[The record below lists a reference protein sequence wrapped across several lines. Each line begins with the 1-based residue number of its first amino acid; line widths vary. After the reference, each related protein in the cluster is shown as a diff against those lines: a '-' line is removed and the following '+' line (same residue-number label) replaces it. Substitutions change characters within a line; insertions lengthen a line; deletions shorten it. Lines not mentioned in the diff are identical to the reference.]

1 MVEGASP
8 LSASERRTMAGAG
21 RVWWVYLL
29 TGTFWLLFS
38 IIVFRF
44 DYTTVSSISILFG
57 IVMLA
62 AAVTEAAAA
71 FWAHG
76 WSRLFRGLLA
86 LAFLVIAIVSFVH
99 PGDTFKALAAV
110 MSFYFVLKGT
120 FDIAIALATRPED
133 DLWWMGLTLG
143 IVEVLLGFWA
153 AGDFG
158 HKVILLVIWVGAA
171 ALTRG
176 ISEIMLAFTLRHM
189 RSET

>member
-8 LSASERRTMAGAG
+8 LSVADRQTLAGAD
-21 RVWWVYLL
+21 RVWWLFL
-29 TGTFWLLFS
+29 ITGTLWLLFS

-44 DYTTVSSISILFG
+44 DYTTVSAISILFG
-57 IVMLA
+57 IFMLA
-62 AAVTEAAAA
+62 AAVMEVASVFLTGA
-71 FWAHG
+71 WRRLLHG
-76 WSRLFRGLLA
+76 VLA
-86 LAFLVIAIVSFVH
+86 VAFLVIAIVSFVH
-99 PGDTFKALAAV
+99 PGDTFTALAAV

-120 FDIAIALATRPED
+120 FDIVLALATRPEN
-133 DLWWMGLTLG
+133 DLWWLGLALG

-176 ISEIMLAFTLRHM
+176 ISEIVFAFQLRHS
-189 RSET
+189 RSEA

>member
-1 MVEGASP
+1 
-8 LSASERRTMAGAG
+8 MAGAG
-21 RVWWVYLL
+21 RVWWVFLL
-29 TGTFWLLFS
+29 TGSSGCCSRHRHPVRLHDGVS
-38 IIVFRF
+38 PFRSCSG
-44 DYTTVSSISILFG
+44 SSCSRRRSP
-57 IVMLA
+57 
-62 AAVTEAAAA
+62 EAATA

-76 WSRLFRGLLA
+76 WSRLLRGLLA

-158 HKVILLVIWVGAA
+158 HKVSCLSSGSVPLHSFAGFRTSCSRYATA
-171 ALTRG
+171 Y
-176 ISEIMLAFTLRHM
+176 E
-189 RSET
+189 E

>member
-1 MVEGASP
+1 MVESTSP
-8 LSASERRTMAGAG
+8 LSVPDRQTLADAAG
-21 RVWWVYLL
+21 VWWIFLV
-29 TGTFWLLFS
+29 TGTLWLLFS

-44 DYTTVSSISILFG
+44 DYTTVSAISILFG
-57 IVMLA
+57 ILMLA
-62 AAVTEAAAA
+62 ATVTELAAAA
-71 FWAHG
+71 LAHG
-76 WSRLFRGLLA
+76 WRRLLHGLLS

-120 FDIAIALATRPED
+120 FDIAVAFATRPEN
-133 DLWWMGLTLG
+133 DLWWLGLTLG

-176 ISEIMLAFTLRHM
+176 ISEIVLAFTLRHT
-189 RSET
+189 RSDT